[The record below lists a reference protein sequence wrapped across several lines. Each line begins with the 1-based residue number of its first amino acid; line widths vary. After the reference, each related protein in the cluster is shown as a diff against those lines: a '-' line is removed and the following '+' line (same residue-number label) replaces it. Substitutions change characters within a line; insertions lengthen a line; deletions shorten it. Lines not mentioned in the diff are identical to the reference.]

1 MMDAVRILSRKL
13 ATCML
18 PSPAKRPPRIY
29 VEGYDQPGH
38 VHDPRVRS
46 IDLAVAPVP
55 EGYKL
60 RNQEE
65 EQLGQVPP
73 AAASPPAAEQP
84 GQVEGAATGEQLGQV
99 SPAAASPPAAE
110 QPGQVEGAATGE
122 QLGQVSPAAALPP
135 AAAEDPVTAEDVP
148 AATQDDIRYSRVYV
162 SKSIPYKYKVFAY
175 TASKPSTLTRLRQ
188 ARMSPVSSFR

>member
-1 MMDAVRILSRKL
+1 MDAVRILSRKL

-99 SPAAASPPAAE
+99 SPAAA
-110 QPGQVEGAATGE
+110 
-122 QLGQVSPAAALPP
+122 LPP